1 MPKYTLQSLLDI
13 MAKLRSEQGCP
24 WDKQQTHDSL
34 TRYLLEE
41 AYEVIDAIEEKDFP
55 AVAEELGDLLLQIVF
70 HAQIGAES
78 GKFTMDDV
86 IAAICEKMI
95 RRHPHVFGDTAV
107 ESVQDVLT
115 NWEAIKMQEKPGQ
128 DDRSLLDGVPKHL
141 PALLRAERIQD
152 KAAKVSFQWDQVEGA
167 VIKLEEEL
175 KEFSRRFNPGS
186 SRDGSGNG

>member
-152 KAAKVSFQWDQVEGA
+152 KAAKVGFQWDQVDGA

-175 KEFSRRFNPGS
+175 KELRQAVQS
-186 SRDGSGNG
+186 